1 MLSAGL
7 KDVLPKDV
15 RNKHDLRMNVVK
27 EEMMLVGVREVNT
40 ENVVR
45 EREMIICGNA

>member
-7 KDVLPKDV
+7 KDVLPKDG
-15 RNKHDLRMNVVK
+15 RNNKHDLRVNVVK

-40 ENVVR
+40 ENVV
-45 EREMIICGNA
+45 G

>member
-7 KDVLPKDV
+7 KDALPKDV
-15 RNKHDLRMNVVK
+15 RNNKHDLRRNVVK

-45 EREMIICGNA
+45 